1 MGAPI
6 DLTGG
11 KFGRLRA
18 VRLLPERKN
27 RARVWECICDCGRT
41 IATEAGHLRKGHTTS
56 CGCVKNVRH
65 GFASTRVY
73 RIWAYMIQ
81 RCENKNATGFKH
93 YGARGVAIHPE
104 WKDAAVF
111 CKWAMEN
118 GYSDNAELDR
128 IDNEGPYSPENCRWV
143 SHQENNQNTRRTKL
157 DAVKVKAARLAF
169 QAGIMNKTEIAAFFG
184 VSRTCVVNAV
194 NKTTWSNV

>member
-6 DLTGG
+6 DLTGER
-11 KFGRLRA
+11 FGRLRA

-27 RARVWECICDCGRT
+27 KARVWECVCDCGRT
-41 IATEAGHLRKGHTTS
+41 ITTEAGHLRKGHTTS
-56 CGCVKNVRH
+56 CGCMRGLKH
-65 GFASTRVY
+65 GFFGTRVY

-81 RCENKNATGFKH
+81 RCENKKSTRFKH
-93 YGARGVAIHPE
+93 YGGRGIHLCQE
-104 WKDAAVF
+104 WKDPGSF
-111 CKWAMEN
+111 CRWALEN

-128 IDNEGPYSPENCRWV
+128 IDNGGPYSPENCRWV